1 MRRKSEIVLLSV
13 CSSILVWM
21 VLSFFDINAHNM
33 TDQDYAGWNLFLIF
47 VQDEQPKEDEFL
59 PVIKTEP
66 KIEQMVCRK
75 IESRKDSGKKK
86 KQNKKK
92 QKKQK
97 KRVVSNKDVLNLAR
111 IIQAE
116 NGGHKDDEALL
127 LTGVVVLKRV
137 KSRNYPDTI
146 MGVISQKG
154 QYSTYADG
162 KFWNKPSKRSMRIA
176 KRLLSTNIVHDYPD
190 NLVFQAEFR
199 QGKSVYKKL
208 GHEYFCLS

>member
-13 CSSILVWM
+13 CTSILVWM

-33 TDQDYAGWNLFLIF
+33 TDQDYAGWNIFLIF
-47 VQDEQPKEDEFL
+47 AQDEQPKEDEFL
-59 PVIKTEP
+59 PIINEEP
-66 KIEQMVCRK
+66 EVEQIVCRK
-75 IESRKDSGKKK
+75 IESRKESGEKK

-92 QKKQK
+92 KQK
-97 KRVVSNKDVLNLAR
+97 KHVVSNKDILSLAR

-116 NGGHKDDEALL
+116 NGGHEDDEALL

-137 KSRNYPDTI
+137 KSRHYPDTI
-146 MGVISQKG
+146 MGVISQNG

-162 KFWNKPSKRSMRIA
+162 KFWNEPSKRSMRIA
-176 KRLLSTNIVHDYPD
+176 KKILKTNIAERYPD

-208 GHEYFCLS
+208 GHEYFCLA

>member
-1 MRRKSEIVLLSV
+1 MRRKSEIVFLSV
-13 CSSILVWM
+13 CSSILAWM

-33 TDQDYAGWNLFLIF
+33 TDQDYAGWNFFLIF
-47 VQDEQPKEDEFL
+47 TQEEQQKEDEFL
-59 PVIKTEP
+59 PIINTEP

-75 IESRKDSGKKK
+75 IESNKASGK
-86 KQNKKK
+86 KKK

-97 KRVVSNKDVLNLAR
+97 KQKNNAVSNKEVLNLAR

-116 NGGHKDDEALL
+116 NGGHEDDEALL
-127 LTGVVVLKRV
+127 LTGIVVLKRV
-137 KSRNYPDTI
+137 KSKYYPDTI

-162 KFWNKPSKRSMRIA
+162 KFWNEPSKRSMRIA
-176 KRLLSTNIVHDYPD
+176 KKILKTNIAERYPD

-208 GHEYFCLS
+208 GYEYFCLA

>member
-33 TDQDYAGWNLFLIF
+33 TNKEYAGWNLFLVF
-47 VQDEQPKEDEFL
+47 MQEEQTKDCEFF
-59 PVIKTEP
+59 PIINTEP

-75 IESRKDSGKKK
+75 IESNKASGKKK

-92 QKKQK
+92 KQK
-97 KRVVSNKDVLNLAR
+97 KNVVSNKDVLNLAR

-116 NGGHKDDEALL
+116 NGGHEDDEALL

-137 KSRNYPDTI
+137 KSKHYPDTI

-162 KFWNKPSKRSMRIA
+162 KFWNKPIKRSLRIA
-176 KRLLSTNIVHDYPD
+176 KKLLTTNIADKYPD
-190 NLVFQAEFR
+190 NLVYQAEFK
-199 QGKSVYKKL
+199 QGKAVYKKL
-208 GHEYFCLS
+208 GYEYFCLA

>member
-33 TDQDYAGWNLFLIF
+33 TDQDYAGWNLFLVF
-47 VQDEQPKEDEFL
+47 MQDEQTKECEFL
-59 PVIKTEP
+59 PIINTEP

-75 IESRKDSGKKK
+75 IESNKASEK
-86 KQNKKK
+86 KKK
-92 QKKQK
+92 QKKK
-97 KRVVSNKDVLNLAR
+97 KKHVVSNKDVLNLAR

-116 NGGHKDDEALL
+116 NGGHPNDEALL

-137 KSRNYPDTI
+137 KSKHYPDTI
-146 MGVISQKG
+146 IGVISQGG

-162 KFWNKPSKRSMRIA
+162 KFWNEPSKRSMRIA
-176 KRLLSTNIVHDYPD
+176 KKLLTTNIADDYQD
-190 NLVFQAEFR
+190 NLVFQSEFK
-199 QGKSVYKKL
+199 QGRAVYKKL
-208 GHEYFCLS
+208 GHEYFCLA

>member
-1 MRRKSEIVLLSV
+1 MRRKAEIVLLSV

-47 VQDEQPKEDEFL
+47 VQEEQLKENEFL
-59 PVIKTEP
+59 PIINTEP

-75 IESRKDSGKKK
+75 IESNKASGK
-86 KQNKKK
+86 KKK

-97 KRVVSNKDVLNLAR
+97 KQKKNVVSNKDVLNLAR

-116 NGGHKDDEALL
+116 NGGHPNDEALV
-127 LTGVVVLKRV
+127 LTGVVALKRV
-137 KSRNYPDTI
+137 KSRHYPDTI
-146 MGVISQKG
+146 IGVISQKG

-162 KFWNKPSKRSMRIA
+162 KFWNKPSKRSMSIA
-176 KRLLSTNIVHDYPD
+176 KKILKTNIAEKYPD
-190 NLVFQAEFR
+190 NLVFQSEFK
-199 QGKSVYKKL
+199 QGRAVYKKL
-208 GHEYFCLS
+208 GHEYFCLA

>member
-1 MRRKSEIVLLSV
+1 MRRKSEIILLSI
-13 CSSILVWM
+13 CTSILVWM

-47 VQDEQPKEDEFL
+47 AQDEQPKEDEFL
-59 PVIKTEP
+59 PIINTEP
-66 KIEQMVCRK
+66 KIEHMVCRN
-75 IESRKDSGKKK
+75 IESDKASEK
-86 KQNKKK
+86 KKK
-92 QKKQK
+92 QKKK
-97 KRVVSNKDVLNLAR
+97 KKHKKNVVSNKDVLNIAR

-137 KSRNYPDTI
+137 KSKHYPDTI

-190 NLVFQAEFR
+190 NLVFQSEFE
-199 QGKSVYKKL
+199 QGRAIYKKL
-208 GHEYFCLS
+208 GYEYFCLA

>member
-13 CSSILVWM
+13 CTSILVWM

-33 TDQDYAGWNLFLIF
+33 TDQKYARWNLFLIF
-47 VQDEQPKEDEFL
+47 AQDEQPKEDEFL
-59 PVIKTEP
+59 PIINTEP
-66 KIEQMVCRK
+66 NIEQIVCRK
-75 IESRKDSGKKK
+75 IESNKASEKKK
-86 KQNKKK
+86 N

-116 NGGHKDDEALL
+116 NGGHEDDEALL

-137 KSRNYPDTI
+137 KSKHYPDTI
-146 MGVISQKG
+146 MGVISQNG

-176 KRLLSTNIVHDYPD
+176 KKILKTKIAERYPD
-190 NLVFQAEFR
+190 NLVFQAEFE
-199 QGKSVYKKL
+199 QGRAVYKKL
-208 GHEYFCLS
+208 GYEYFCLA

>member
-1 MRRKSEIVLLSV
+1 MRRKSEIILLSI
-13 CSSILVWM
+13 CTSILVWM

-33 TDQDYAGWNLFLIF
+33 TNKEYAGWNLFF
-47 VQDEQPKEDEFL
+47 VFMQDEQTKECEFL
-59 PVIKTEP
+59 PIINTEP

-75 IESRKDSGKKK
+75 IESNKASEKKK

-92 QKKQK
+92 KQK
-97 KRVVSNKDVLNLAR
+97 KNVVSNKDILSLAR

-116 NGGHKDDEALL
+116 NGGHEDDEALV
-127 LTGVVVLKRV
+127 LTGIVVLKRV
-137 KSRNYPDTI
+137 KSKNYPDTI

-162 KFWNKPSKRSMRIA
+162 KFWNEPSKRSMRIA
-176 KRLLSTNIVHDYPD
+176 KKLLSTDIADDYPD

-199 QGKSVYKKL
+199 QGRSVYKKL
-208 GHEYFCLS
+208 GYEYFCLA

>member
-13 CSSILVWM
+13 CTSILVWM

-33 TDQDYAGWNLFLIF
+33 TDKEYAGWNLFF
-47 VQDEQPKEDEFL
+47 VFMQEEQTKECEFL
-59 PVIKTEP
+59 PIINTKP
-66 KIEQMVCRK
+66 KVEQMVCRK
-75 IESRKDSGKKK
+75 IESNKASGKKK

-92 QKKQK
+92 KQK
-97 KRVVSNKDVLNLAR
+97 KHVVSDKDVLNLAR

-116 NGGHKDDEALL
+116 NGGHPNDEALV

-137 KSRNYPDTI
+137 KSDEYPDTI

-162 KFWNKPSKRSMRIA
+162 KFWNEPSKRSLRIA
-176 KRLLSTNIVHDYPD
+176 KKLLSTNIVHDYPA
-190 NLVFQAEFR
+190 NLVFQAEFE
-199 QGKSVYKKL
+199 QGRAVYKKL
-208 GHEYFCLS
+208 GHEYFCLA